1 MPTELHDAHQ
11 RWAIDALVEWTQDG
25 LLSREEQR
33 ALDAGVGTTFD
44 GFTGVYQGS
53 YKEPDFF
60 FRADNDDFPS
70 IVMESGWSESLPY
83 LRADKDLWIKGNDF
97 VQLVIL
103 LKWHNVSG
111 GRVKGSAEIWR
122 RNGTGNLA
130 TTEMCI
136 GGGMVSHGR
145 CGLGQ
150 STTPTGFNLSHGFQA
165 NLYIPTSHHSH
176 PGIYPA
182 IEKPLSFNQR
192 SSYHSQ
198 HFTLYRASQTS
209 TTTLKLLLH
218 TFTLHFSPRKEQLR
232 KCLNGARKPRSSPA
246 VTPSTL
252 EARPSTVSIIALQLA
267 PEPSGIPEVPTG
279 HKFPPT
285 SPPTNVSATAAASA
299 VVADQF
305 RSSPKAPGCDGEA
318 VQTITEECERL
329 FCDTLWAMFLGERQL
344 APQQSLVIG
353 ATHNDNNNNNKG
365 VNVSEIARKRAVGRI
380 QNFIEVW
387 DYAGDTIYRGFVAA
401 DGNRRTLFVFFDN
414 HICAGQGL
422 KSGLMALF
430 EIGSMT
436 DLGCSEMVACVD
448 RSMDE
453 VELDAVIRNLGWVGF
468 ELSTLR
474 DWVVPAAKGQFISNR
489 WLFMTVEI

>member
-1 MPTELHDAHQ
+1 
-11 RWAIDALVEWTQDG
+11 
-25 LLSREEQR
+25 
-33 ALDAGVGTTFD
+33 
-44 GFTGVYQGS
+44 
-53 YKEPDFF
+53 
-60 FRADNDDFPS
+60 
-70 IVMESGWSESLPY
+70 
-83 LRADKDLWIKGNDF
+83 
-97 VQLVIL
+97 
-103 LKWHNVSG
+103 
-111 GRVKGSAEIWR
+111 
-122 RNGTGNLA
+122 
-130 TTEMCI
+130 
-136 GGGMVSHGR
+136 
-145 CGLGQ
+145 
-150 STTPTGFNLSHGFQA
+150 
-165 NLYIPTSHHSH
+165 
-176 PGIYPA
+176 
-182 IEKPLSFNQR
+182 
-192 SSYHSQ
+192 
-198 HFTLYRASQTS
+198 
-209 TTTLKLLLH
+209 
-218 TFTLHFSPRKEQLR
+218 
-232 KCLNGARKPRSSPA
+232 
-246 VTPSTL
+246 
-252 EARPSTVSIIALQLA
+252 
-267 PEPSGIPEVPTG
+267 
-279 HKFPPT
+279 
-285 SPPTNVSATAAASA
+285 
-299 VVADQF
+299 
-305 RSSPKAPGCDGEA
+305 
-318 VQTITEECERL
+318 
-329 FCDTLWAMFLGERQL
+329 MFLGERQL